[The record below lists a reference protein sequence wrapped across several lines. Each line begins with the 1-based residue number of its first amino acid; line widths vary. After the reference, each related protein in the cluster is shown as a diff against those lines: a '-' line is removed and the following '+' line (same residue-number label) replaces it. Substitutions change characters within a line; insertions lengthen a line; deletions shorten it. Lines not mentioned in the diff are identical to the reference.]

1 MPTLLHSRGTYS
13 RGHGAE
19 LRKERRFHEKEIAR
33 MLAESRMAEL
43 ERTETGATRR
53 KRMEETGLGERLK
66 TKEAGFGR
74 RLGREQEF
82 ARPVQTAEI
91 GRLGAATGKLGAEAE
106 ETRYGTEFERGI
118 RGSLEDIIRSKG
130 RFGEARTGEAE
141 LSLRE
146 GLREE
151 RLRDE
156 AEVKAEAKAAR
167 VTDIKPGPEVTA
179 KPRRKMRPGLKKF
192 LWEGWPEIGA
202 PGLGAPVKGYLD
214 IADLLGRGI
223 KGGYEYAFPRS
234 R

>member
-1 MPTLLHSRGTYS
+1 MPTLLHSRGSYS

-43 ERTETGATRR
+43 ERTETGTTRR
-53 KRMEETGLGERLK
+53 KRMEEAGLGERLE
-66 TKEAGFGR
+66 TKETGLGR

-82 ARPVQTAEI
+82 ARPTRTAEI

-118 RGSLEDIIRSKG
+118 RGSLEDIIKSRG

-156 AEVKAEAKAAR
+156 AEIRAETEAAR
-167 VTDIKPGPEVTA
+167 PEVPEVGVTA
-179 KPRRKMRPGLKKF
+179 KPGRKMRPGLKKF
-192 LWEGWPEIGA
+192 LWEGWPERGL

-214 IADLLGRGI
+214 IAELLGSGM
-223 KGGYEYAFPRS
+223 KKGYEYAFPRS

>member
-1 MPTLLHSRGTYS
+1 MRYTDYFRNTRMPEDLHGF
-13 RGHGAE
+13 AE
-19 LRKERRFHEKEIAR
+19 KAIEIAGKAGERKRKYGKEIEE
-33 MLAESRMAEL
+33 MLARSRMAEL
-43 ERTETGATRR
+43 ERQ
-53 KRMEETGLGERLK
+53 ETGLGERLK

-82 ARPVQTAEI
+82 ARPARAAEI
-91 GRLGAATGKLGAEAE
+91 GRLGAATEELGARAE
-106 ETRYGTEFERGI
+106 ETRYGTGFEKGI
-118 RGSLEDIIRSKG
+118 RESLEDIIRSKG

-156 AEVKAEAKAAR
+156 AEIRAETEAAR
-167 VTDIKPGPEVTA
+167 PEVPKPEVTA